1 MEARSAAERAVA
13 LDPNLTE
20 GWNILASIRLY
31 REWDFSGAE
40 AACRRVIELDPRT
53 TSARQRYID
62 VLRVPGRIDE
72 ARSELEGAIQLQ
84 PAAAAFRVRRAL
96 VLYENREFDQ
106 AITEART
113 ASNLTNQMP
122 VFSLTFWLRGLAL
135 EGQGRFAEAEEV
147 FREALIHQ
155 PHDPLIEPSLG
166 HLLARTGRKM
176 EAESVLAELRAQV
189 ERGRLTYTAQ
199 AIVLAG
205 LGRNEEAL
213 RALEEGLAQRDDS
226 LLAAPRDPRFQ
237 TLRSDPRFQAVVSG
251 MTGGA
256 MSTV

>member
-1 MEARSAAERAVA
+1 MNLSADDVSERFSRGLTEDLTSLLAREPQLRVASRTRMTRYGHGQAEAGRIGREPGVRAV
-13 LDPNLTE
+13 
-20 GWNILASIRLY
+20 
-31 REWDFSGAE
+31 
-40 AACRRVIELDPRT
+40 
-53 TSARQRYID
+53 
-62 VLRVPGRIDE
+62 
-72 ARSELEGAIQLQ
+72 LEGS
-84 PAAAAFRVRRAL
+84 VRREG

-113 ASNLTNQMP
+113 ASILTNQMP

-213 RALEEGLAQRDDS
+213 RALEEGLAHLDDS
-226 LLAAPRDPRFQ
+226 LLAAPRDPRLQ
-237 TLRSDPRFQAVVSG
+237 TLRSDPRFQAVVSR